1 MDNTSN
7 RITGA
12 GAFSR
17 RQGHPR
23 FMQRHVVAAIGLAL
37 AAGLGQAADKP
48 AGKDGAAQATHALT
62 SGIGIRHID
71 PSVRAQDDFY
81 QHVNGKWLKS
91 VEIPADQSSW
101 GSFIELYETTLGQMR
116 GLIEKAA
123 AGNPAVGTDA
133 RRIGDYYASF
143 MDEARIEQLGV
154 TPLKGELARIAAI
167 RDRAE
172 LPALLAHL
180 GRIGVGQPFEYT
192 IHQDNK
198 DSTRYVADVQQGGL
212 GMPDRD
218 YFLKTDDAKMAAAR
232 TGYLAYVEKMLTM
245 AGDNNAAANAKGIV
259 DFENGIATLH
269 WTKVDLRDPVKVY
282 NKVMLADLGKVAPG
296 FNWPAWLAA
305 AGLAGK
311 TDYVIVGQP
320 SYLKSVVELANRT
333 PLDTWKAYLSLRVLN
348 AYAPFLSKNFVDEH
362 FGFYGKALS
371 GNQEIEARWKRGVG
385 AVQDAQGEALGKL
398 YVADYFPAQRKARI
412 ETMVRNLLAA
422 FRQNIDTLD
431 WMSAATK
438 KEAQAKLARFD
449 RKIGYPDK
457 WRDYSKLAVARDD
470 LVGNVMRA
478 RTFENERNLNKLGK
492 PVDRTEWSMPPQ
504 EINAYYDPEKNE
516 IVFPAGMLQPP
527 FFDANAD
534 DAANYG
540 AIGAVIGHEI
550 SHAFDDQGA
559 QYDGEGNLRDWWT
572 PADHKNFE
580 AKTKMLVDQFNAL
593 EVLPGYRVNGA
604 LTLGENIADDSGLA
618 IAHKAYKLSLKGR
631 KAPVIDGL
639 TGDQRFYMGWAQAW
653 RSRQRDEY
661 TLLLLKIDPHAP
673 DEFRVNGMLRNEPGF
688 YEAFGVKPGDRMYLA
703 PKDRVLIW

>member
-1 MDNTSN
+1 
-7 RITGA
+7 
-12 GAFSR
+12 
-17 RQGHPR
+17 
-23 FMQRHVVAAIGLAL
+23 MQRRVVAAVGLAL
-37 AAGLGQAADKP
+37 VAGLGQAAAKP
-48 AGKDGAAQATHALT
+48 VTAASSQTLS
-62 SGIGIRHID
+62 SGIGIRNID
-71 PSVRAQDDFY
+71 RSVRPQDDFY
-81 QHVNGKWLKS
+81 EHVNGRWLKS
-91 VEIPADQSSW
+91 VAIPADQTSW
-101 GSFIELYETTLGQMR
+101 GSFIELYETTLLQMR

-123 AGNPAVGTDA
+123 AGNPAAGTDA

-154 TPLKGELARIAAI
+154 TPLKGELARIAAVK
-167 RDRAE
+167 DKSE

-198 DSTRYVADVQQGGL
+198 DATRYVADVQQGGL

-218 YFLKTDDAKMAAAR
+218 YFLNADDARMASAR
-232 TGYLAYVEKMLTM
+232 TGYLAYVEKMLAM
-245 AGDNNAAANAKGIV
+245 AGDKNAAANARAIV
-259 DFENGIATLH
+259 DFEKGIATLH
-269 WTKVDLRDPVKVY
+269 WTKVDLRDPVKGY
-282 NKVMLADLGKVAPG
+282 NKVTLADLGKVAPG
-296 FNWPAWLAA
+296 FDWPAWLGAT
-305 AGLAGK
+305 GIAGK

-320 SYLKSVVELANRT
+320 AYLKGMVELANRT

-348 AYAPFLSKNFVDEH
+348 SYAPFLSKNFVDEH
-362 FGFYGKALS
+362 FAFHGKTLS
-371 GNQEIEARWKRGVG
+371 GSQELEARWKRGVS

-398 YVADYFPAQRKARI
+398 YVADYFPAERKARI
-412 ETMVRNLLAA
+412 ETMVNNLIAA

-431 WMSAATK
+431 WMSPATR
-438 KEAQAKLARFD
+438 KEAQAKLAKFD

-457 WRDYSKLAVARDD
+457 WRDYSKLVVARDD
-470 LVGNVMRA
+470 LVGNAMRA
-478 RTFENERNLNKLGK
+478 RAFENERNLNKLGK
-492 PVDRTEWSMPPQ
+492 PIDRSEWSMTPQ

-534 DAANYG
+534 DAVNYG

-559 QYDGEGNLRDWWT
+559 QYDGDGNLRDWWT

-580 AKTKMLVDQFNAL
+580 ARTKMLVDQFNAL
-593 EVLPGYRVNGA
+593 EVMPGYRVNGA

-618 IAHKAYKLSLKGR
+618 IAHKAYRISLKGK
-631 KAPVIDGL
+631 KAPTIDGF

-653 RSRQRDEY
+653 RSKERDEY
-661 TLLLLKIDPHAP
+661 RLMLLKVDPHAP